1 MMTLYKLT
9 GPEGE
14 PVHGGS
20 GEWPLPTEDGPGEW
34 RSVKGDIIPCRN
46 GLHLLERDDIRRW
59 VREGV
64 LWETV
69 HNSHALLAFFA
80 LSNADVVAARIVLD
94 EHQAGLYAGGLIL
107 TKAVLFLP
115 QFVVVIVFPSMS
127 SSSSARRM
135 NLVALALVAA
145 IGLVTV
151 AGVALLPDL
160 ALAFVGGPEYAEI
173 SNRLWVFALLGT
185 VLAMLQ
191 VMVYNVVARQRQYA
205 VFIIW
210 AALAVVAVL
219 APLTGSV
226 DALLRLVLV
235 TDTVLLGALLAGA
248 ARGKPAAPRTEAAP
262 PLA

>member
-1 MMTLYKLT
+1 MIEET
-9 GPEGE
+9 G
-14 PVHGGS
+14 V
-20 GEWPLPTEDGPGEW
+20 
-34 RSVKGDIIPCRN
+34 
-46 GLHLLERDDIRRW
+46 
-59 VREGV
+59 
-64 LWETV
+64 
-69 HNSHALLAFFA
+69 
-80 LSNADVVAARIVLD
+80 VVAFYIL
-94 EHQAGLYAGGLIL
+94 AGTSLVCALMVAFVRNLIH
-107 TKAVLFLP
+107 AVLF
-115 QFVVVIVFPSMS
+115 
-127 SSSSARRM
+127 
-135 NLVALALVAA
+135 
-145 IGLVTV
+145 
-151 AGVALLPDL
+151 L

-210 AALAVVAVL
+210 AALAVVAGL